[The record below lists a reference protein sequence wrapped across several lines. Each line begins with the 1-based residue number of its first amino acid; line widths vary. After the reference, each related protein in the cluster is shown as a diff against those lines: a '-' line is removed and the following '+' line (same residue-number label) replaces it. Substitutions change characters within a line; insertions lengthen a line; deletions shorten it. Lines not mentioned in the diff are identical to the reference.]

1 MSEHNAMSFDLPP
14 DLVTFKTDMRRFVD
28 DELIPLEGKSTD
40 GHLLKP
46 DVRAR
51 LEAAARQR
59 GLWLLH
65 VPEREGGRE
74 RGLLMRAVMWEELGR
89 TSALLA
95 RGRAVFGPEP
105 GAMLGE
111 ELNPQQ
117 RERFLLPLLRGEK
130 LTAFGQTE
138 PGAGSDPARIATTAV
153 RDGENYVVNGMKR
166 FIGAGDEADFIQL
179 IVATDR
185 AKGARGGISALLVDM
200 TSPGVRITRL
210 IETMM
215 RDRPAEIAF
224 ENVAVPVA
232 NRIGAEG
239 DGFMLGQRWLSEGRV
254 KHAARAIGVIER
266 CLELAVKRSNERS
279 TFGAPLASR
288 QFIQGM
294 IADMYVHAHQLRLM
308 TYDAAWRYDRGEDIR
323 NAAFMCKIFGDEQSF
338 AAADRCIQIYGGL
351 GLTPEL
357 PLSTMWHDQRAMII
371 TEGPS
376 EVLKGALAQRVLAQ
390 YRRDASLDAVPPRAV

>member
-1 MSEHNAMSFDLPP
+1 VTFDLPEH
-14 DLVTFKTDMRRFVD
+14 LATFKAELRQFVD
-28 DELIPLEGKSTD
+28 DELIPIEGSSTD
-40 GHLLKP
+40 GHLVKP

-51 LEAAARQR
+51 LEAAARAR

-65 VPEREGGRE
+65 IPARDGGRE
-74 RGLLMRAVMWEELGR
+74 RGLLSRVVMWEELGR
-89 TSALLA
+89 TTALLA

-111 ELNPQQ
+111 QLDAHQ
-117 RERFLLPLLRGEK
+117 REQFLAPLMRGEK

-153 RDGENYVVNGMKR
+153 RDGDTYIVNGLKR

-179 IVATDR
+179 IVATDP

-200 TSPGVRITRL
+200 TSPGVRVTRL
-210 IETMM
+210 IETIM
-215 RDRPAEIAF
+215 RDRPAEITF
-224 ENVAVPVA
+224 ENVRVPAA
-232 NRIGAEG
+232 NRIGNEG
-239 DGFMLGQRWLSEGRV
+239 DGFKLGQRWLTEGRI

-266 CLELAVKRSNERS
+266 CIELAVKRSTERS
-279 TFGAPLASR
+279 TFGAPLAER

-294 IADMYVHAHQLRLM
+294 LVDMYLHAHQLRLM
-308 TYDAAWRYDRGEDIR
+308 TYDAAARYDRGGDIR
-323 NAAFMCKIFGDEQSF
+323 NEAFMCKVFGDERSF
-338 AAADRCIQIYGGL
+338 AAADRCIQIHGGL

-357 PLSTMWHDQRAMII
+357 PIATMWHDQRAMMI

-376 EVLKGALAQRVLAQ
+376 EVLNAALARNIIAQ
-390 YRRDASLDAVPPRAV
+390 YRS